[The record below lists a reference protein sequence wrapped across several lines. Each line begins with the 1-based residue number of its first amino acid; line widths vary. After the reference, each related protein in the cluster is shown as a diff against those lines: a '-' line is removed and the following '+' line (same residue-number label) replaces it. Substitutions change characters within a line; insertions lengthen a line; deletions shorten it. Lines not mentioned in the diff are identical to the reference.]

1 MFVDHP
7 RHGQPKL
14 TKKYEAK
21 RTPASRIDQA
31 GQRCCGRIYL
41 AWSKFEQLCTKDAI
55 VATATQKVFD
65 T

>member
-1 MFVDHP
+1 LSITRVT
-7 RHGQPKL
+7 GSQKL

-21 RTPASRIDQA
+21 RTPASLSDQA
-31 GQRCCGRIYL
+31 GQRCCGWIYL
-41 AWSKFEQLCTKDAI
+41 AWSKFEQPDTKDAI